1 MDLAHGTQ
9 IVMAGRSKI
18 TARKIE
24 NLELGALNKIIND
37 KVDIVLDKKH
47 PLALVESDVEARDAL
62 MDLSLED
69 FKKHCESNLRLLSD
83 KSLHRMINE
92 LDKVPT
98 HRLPAL
104 YQIINDALTR
114 LQGEP
119 TQRIEVTKNKFNQD
133 NWDEFIKQLPKNTEV
148 IEDDKK
154 GTKSISSAGVLG
166 GDNTKVHKKGL

>member
-9 IVMAGRSKI
+9 TVMAGRSKI

-47 PLALVESDVEARDAL
+47 PLALMESDVEARDAL

-69 FKKHCESNLRLLSD
+69 FKKHLEANLRLLSS
-83 KSLHRMINE
+83 KTLQRMINE
-92 LDKVPT
+92 LKKIPT
-98 HRLPAL
+98 HRLPAVF
-104 YQIINDALTR
+104 QIINDALTR

-133 NWDEFIKQLPKNTEV
+133 NWDEFIKTLPKKAEV
-148 IEDDKK
+148 IEDEKK
-154 GTKSISSAGVLG
+154 GSKSIPS
-166 GDNTKVHKKGL
+166 T